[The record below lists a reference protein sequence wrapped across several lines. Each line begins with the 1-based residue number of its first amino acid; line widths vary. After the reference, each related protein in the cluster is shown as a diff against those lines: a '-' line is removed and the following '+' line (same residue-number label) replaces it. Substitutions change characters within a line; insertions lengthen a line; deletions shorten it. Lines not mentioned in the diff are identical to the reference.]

1 MIQKSC
7 LFSSYLC
14 IFLFPLGVGGLPC
27 FPRNYSFPV
36 IRYLLLFSA
45 CSPWLFWSSLHPPI
59 YWLLNILILD
69 LLTFLVTLSPPT
81 RCSSRF
87 YDPLTAL
94 KWLDAI
100 LPSISPP
107 FLHLRNSNFLVT
119 FDRDLRNQRPQVSE
133 FVWWA
138 WFFPQRPYAP
148 LCRRYKGLLSRSREK
163 VLGLGLSLV
172 LRAGKDM
179 LE

>member
-14 IFLFPLGVGGLPC
+14 IFIFPLGVGGLPC
-27 FPRNYSFPV
+27 LPLNYSFPV

-45 CSPWLFWSSLHPPI
+45 CSPWLFWSSLHPTI

-100 LPSISPP
+100 LPSISP
-107 FLHLRNSNFLVT
+107 L
-119 FDRDLRNQRPQVSE
+119 
-133 FVWWA
+133 
-138 WFFPQRPYAP
+138 FFISGTRIFW
-148 LCRRYKGLLSRSREK
+148 SRSIGTYVTSARK
-163 VLGLGLSLV
+163 CQSLFGGRGSSPNAHTPLSV
-172 LRAGKDM
+172 GGIRAFSVGPGRKCWV
-179 LE
+179 